1 MIQGERNGE
10 LKHTDTGGNSGGYP
24 MNADLAITNGLLV
37 DSKGIWPGVLYIKE
51 GKIIGITQSLEDHP
65 PEVIDAN
72 GLYILPGAIDG
83 HVHMMD
89 PGYTDRE
96 DFTTGTR
103 AAARGGVTTVIDHHR
118 TIPQVFGQKEL
129 LEKKEYL
136 KKRSIVDFGLLGGL
150 SLTNLGNLKGL
161 WAAGALG
168 FKGFTCALHE
178 ADALGIGNLM
188 EILQEI
194 RKFDGV
200 ALFHCEDDS
209 LLKKTEE
216 RLRKEG
222 RKDPLSVLE
231 WRSPEA
237 EELAVQTLIY
247 AAKKTGARV
256 AVAHTSLPS
265 LIFELAAARAQGFS
279 IYTETCAQYLYLT
292 EEDLRVKGPFVKFTP
307 PPRRKEEVE
316 KMKGCLAQG
325 LIDMV
330 NSDHCPYPR
339 QEKEAGLED
348 IWRAP
353 FGIPGV
359 ETAIAILLDGVAT
372 AKWTL
377 TRVAEVRSEKPAMIY
392 GLIGQKGFLRVG
404 SDADLIFIDMKRK
417 RRLDNRQIFSKC
429 GWTPYHGIEMA
440 GDVVLTMVRG
450 KVVMRDGKVIGEPGW
465 GRFVTRQ

>member
-1 MIQGERNGE
+1 M
-10 LKHTDTGGNSGGYP
+10 K
-24 MNADLAITNGLLV
+24 ADLAIINGLLV
-37 DSKGIWPGVLYIKE
+37 DSKSIYPGVLSIRE
-51 GKIIGITQSLEDHP
+51 GKIVGITQSLENHP
-65 PEVIDAN
+65 QEVIDAK

-118 TIPQVFGQKEL
+118 TIPQVFGAKEL
-129 LEKKEYL
+129 SEKREYL
-136 KKRSIVDFGLLGGL
+136 KTRSIVDFGLLGGL

-161 WAAGALG
+161 WEAGALG
-168 FKGFTCALHE
+168 FKGFTCELHE
-178 ADALGIGNLM
+178 ADALLAGNLM
-188 EILQEI
+188 EILEEI
-194 RKFDGV
+194 RKFNGI

-216 RLRKEG
+216 RLRKQG
-222 RKDPLSVLE
+222 RKDPLSVSE

-237 EELAVQTLIY
+237 EELAVRTLIY

-265 LIFELAAARAQGFS
+265 IVLEQAAARAQGIS

-292 EEDLRVKGPFVKFTP
+292 EEDLKAKGPFVKFTP
-307 PPRRKEEVE
+307 PPRKKEDVE
-316 KMKGCLAQG
+316 KMGWCLAQG

-339 QEKEAGLED
+339 SDKEAGLHD
-348 IWRAP
+348 IWQAP

-359 ETAIAILLDGVAT
+359 ETVISILLDGVA
-372 AKWTL
+372 AEKWNL
-377 TRVAEVRSEKPAMIY
+377 SKVAEVRSEKPAMIY
-392 GLIGQKGFLRVG
+392 GLAGQKGFLRVG
-404 SDADLIFIDMKRK
+404 NDADLIFVDMKRK
-417 RRLDNRQIFSKC
+417 RCLDNGQILSKC
-429 GWTPYHGIEMA
+429 GWTPYHGKEIT

-450 KVVMRDGKVIGEPGW
+450 KVVMKEGEVLGEPGW
-465 GRFVTRQ
+465 GRFVTRKTVS

>member
-1 MIQGERNGE
+1 M
-10 LKHTDTGGNSGGYP
+10 K
-24 MNADLAITNGLLV
+24 ADLAIINGLLV
-37 DSKGIWPGVLYIKE
+37 DSKSIYPGVLSIRE
-51 GKIIGITQSLEDHP
+51 GKIVGITQSLENHP
-65 PEVIDAN
+65 QEVIDAK

-118 TIPQVFGQKEL
+118 TIPQVFGAKEL
-129 LEKKEYL
+129 SEKREYL
-136 KKRSIVDFGLLGGL
+136 KTRSIVDFGLLGGL

-161 WAAGALG
+161 WEAGALG
-168 FKGFTCALHE
+168 FKGFTCELHE
-178 ADALGIGNLM
+178 ADALLAGNLM
-188 EILQEI
+188 EILEEI
-194 RKFDGV
+194 RKFNGI

-216 RLRKEG
+216 RLRKQG
-222 RKDPLSVLE
+222 RKDPLSVSE

-237 EELAVQTLIY
+237 EELAVRTLIY

-265 LIFELAAARAQGFS
+265 IVLEQAAARAQGIS

-292 EEDLRVKGPFVKFTP
+292 EEDLKEKGPFCKFTP
-307 PPRRKEEVE
+307 PPRKKEEVE
-316 KMKGCLAQG
+316 KMWWCLSHG

-330 NSDHCPYPR
+330 NSDHCPYPYSD
-339 QEKEAGLED
+339 KEAGEEN
-348 IWRAP
+348 IWLAP

-359 ETAIAILLDGVAT
+359 ETTTPILLDGVA
-372 AKWTL
+372 KGKLTL
-377 TRVAEVRSEKPAMIY
+377 PQVAYVRSERPAMIY
-392 GLIGQKGFLRVG
+392 GLTGQKGSLRVG
-404 SDADLIFIDMKRK
+404 CDADLIFIDLKRK
-417 RRLDNRQIFSKC
+417 VVLNNLKIISKC
-429 GWTPYHGIEMA
+429 GWTPYHGKEIT

-450 KVVMRDGKVIGEPGW
+450 KVVMKEGEVLGEPGW
-465 GRFVTRQ
+465 GRFVTRKTVS

>member
-1 MIQGERNGE
+1 M
-10 LKHTDTGGNSGGYP
+10 K
-24 MNADLAITNGLLV
+24 ADLAITNGLLV
-37 DSKGIWPGVLYIKE
+37 DSKGIWSGVLYVKA
-51 GKIIGITQSLEDHP
+51 GKIIGISQSLEDRP
-65 PEVIDAN
+65 GEIIDAK
-72 GLYILPGAIDG
+72 GLCILPGAIDG

-118 TIPQVFGQKEL
+118 TLPQVFGPKEFV
-129 LEKKEYL
+129 EKKEYL
-136 KKRSIVDFGLLGGL
+136 TTRSIVDFGLLGGL
-150 SLTNLGNLKGL
+150 SLTNLENLKGL
-161 WAAGALG
+161 WEAGALG
-168 FKGFTCALHE
+168 FKGFTCELHE

-188 EILQEI
+188 EILSEI
-194 RKFDGV
+194 RKFDGI

-209 LLKKTEE
+209 LLKKAEE

-222 RKDPLSVLE
+222 RKDPLSVSE

-237 EELAVQTLIY
+237 EELAVRALIY

-265 LIFELAAARAQGFS
+265 LVLEQASARAQGIP
-279 IYTETCAQYLYLT
+279 IYTETCAQYLCLT
-292 EEDLRVKGPFVKFTP
+292 EDDLKTKGPFVKFTP
-307 PPRRKEEVE
+307 PPRKGEAVE
-316 KMKGCLAQG
+316 KMAWCLAHG

-339 QEKEAGLED
+339 SEKEAGWED

-359 ETAIAILLDGVAT
+359 ETVISILLDGVAKG
-372 AKWTL
+372 KWTL
-377 TRVAEVRSEKPAMIY
+377 QRVAEVRSEKPAMIY
-392 GLIGQKGFLRVG
+392 GLAGQKGFLRVG
-404 SDADLIFIDMKRK
+404 NDADLIFVDMKRK
-417 RRLDNRQIFSKC
+417 RRLEDDQILSKC
-429 GWTPYHGIEMA
+429 GWTPYHGREME
-440 GDVVLTMVRG
+440 GDVVLTMLRG

-465 GRFVTRQ
+465 GRFVTRQEGFLG